1 MSILESINSPDDLRG
16 LTTDE
21 LQTLAEE
28 LRSFLIENVSR
39 TGGHLASN
47 LGAVEL
53 TLALH
58 RVYDTSRD
66 RLVFDVGHQS
76 YVHKIL
82 TGRREQFDMLR
93 RLGGL
98 SGYPKPSESI
108 HDAAIAG
115 HASNSV
121 SVALGM
127 ARARSLAHEDYSVV
141 AVIGDGALTGG
152 LAYEGLSDA
161 GDSHEPLVVILN
173 DNGMAI
179 DSNVGGMAHRLSK
192 MRVRPGYFK
201 FKRWYRRVFGKVP
214 ALYNFNHRVKEW
226 LKRRLIP
233 GNLFSDL
240 GFHYL
245 GPVDGHDLVQL
256 ESVLS
261 WAKELKMP
269 VLVHVIT
276 QKGHGYPFAEQE
288 PELYHGVDAFDAD
301 CGVYHGEHPGFSH
314 VFGETLCTLAESDRR
329 IVAVTAAMCSGTG
342 LTDFA
347 SRYPD
352 RFFDVG
358 IAEGHAVAMAAG
370 MAARGLIP
378 VFAVYSSFLQRGY
391 DMLIHDVSLSRQ
403 HVVFSIDRAGLVGR
417 DGETHQGVFDV
428 DYLCSVPHMAVLCP
442 ASFAE
447 LQEMLELAC
456 YRIDGPVAVRYPR
469 GGEGDYKL
477 SCGRSP
483 AAVLRRG
490 GDLTLV
496 AYGTMINEAL
506 AAADVLSRLGVS
518 AEVVKLNFINPLDT
532 RPVLESLRR
541 TGRLLVSEDV
551 CAAGSVGS
559 RLLAACAREGVLL
572 RAAETL
578 DLGTGIVEHGSVAEL
593 LHLRGVDRDGIVE
606 AAKRMLD
613 IDGNEVKAQ

>member
-1 MSILESINSPDDLRG
+1 VSILESINSPDDLRG

-192 MRVRPGYFK
+192 MRVRP
-201 FKRWYRRVFGKVP
+201 
-214 ALYNFNHRVKEW
+214 ATSN
-226 LKRRLIP
+226 
-233 GNLFSDL
+233 S
-240 GFHYL
+240 
-245 GPVDGHDLVQL
+245 
-256 ESVLS
+256 S
-261 WAKELKMP
+261 A
-269 VLVHVIT
+269 
-276 QKGHGYPFAEQE
+276 
-288 PELYHGVDAFDAD
+288 
-301 CGVYHGEHPGFSH
+301 
-314 VFGETLCTLAESDRR
+314 
-329 IVAVTAAMCSGTG
+329 GTG
-342 LTDFA
+342 AFSAKSRRCTTLTTA
-347 SRYPD
+347 
-352 RFFDVG
+352 
-358 IAEGHAVAMAAG
+358 
-370 MAARGLIP
+370 
-378 VFAVYSSFLQRGY
+378 
-391 DMLIHDVSLSRQ
+391 
-403 HVVFSIDRAGLVGR
+403 
-417 DGETHQGVFDV
+417 
-428 DYLCSVPHMAVLCP
+428 
-442 ASFAE
+442 
-447 LQEMLELAC
+447 
-456 YRIDGPVAVRYPR
+456 
-469 GGEGDYKL
+469 
-477 SCGRSP
+477 
-483 AAVLRRG
+483 
-490 GDLTLV
+490 
-496 AYGTMINEAL
+496 
-506 AAADVLSRLGVS
+506 
-518 AEVVKLNFINPLDT
+518 
-532 RPVLESLRR
+532 
-541 TGRLLVSEDV
+541 
-551 CAAGSVGS
+551 
-559 RLLAACAREGVLL
+559 
-572 RAAETL
+572 
-578 DLGTGIVEHGSVAEL
+578 
-593 LHLRGVDRDGIVE
+593 
-606 AAKRMLD
+606 
-613 IDGNEVKAQ
+613 